1 MVLLSRIRQRQGRL
15 NDAIR
20 LSSKALTFRQSLLGN
35 RLKTCDSLY
44 LVADLLHQGGNAASA
59 ISLLQESVLVSES
72 LPEGKGYLARAHYKL
87 SLLYI
92 ENSDASQAQTYRVTA
107 RNLRQEIMVEE
118 APEVEEDTIE
128 AYQGL
133 VVWMLW

>member
-20 LSSKALTFRQSLLGN
+20 LSSKALTFRQSMLGN

-44 LVADLLHQGGNAASA
+44 LVADLLQQGGNVASA
-59 ISLLQESVLVSES
+59 ISLMQECTLVSES

-87 SLLYI
+87 SLLYA
-92 ENSDASQAQTYRVTA
+92 EDGNGSQAQTHREIA
-107 RNLRQEIMVEE
+107 RNLKQEILGE
-118 APEVEEDTIE
+118 APGEDTME
-128 AYQGL
+128 AFQGL